1 MSFKSSRVGAVV
13 VFAFAAGAAGTAAAD
28 QAAPAVL
35 LRPAT
40 MLIKDSPNG
49 PANKPVGKQTGA
61 GVMDTSAAADANGNI
76 FMTWTNSVHAD
87 GKAGVQGAF
96 ALAQLTE
103 NGLQVTKPPT
113 DLPTLIGERTYMRPV
128 AAMGENFM
136 ISIFASEDNGV
147 VPTNP
152 QAVAWVFDRKGN
164 MLNITDKGRVIP
176 GDKGDKPANL
186 IQLSKQNDA
195 QQYGPHSVCPLGKN
209 ADGSESFLVGVQRQ
223 NTNAY
228 AMRVDVKMQDDGA
241 AKVTVPVFKRIVEDA
256 QHCRP
261 QVECEPPGATV
272 NRRTRV
278 ITSVEANSQ
287 PADIGVRAVLFDP
300 DKGEAVAST
309 LIAKSDRRANRYAV
323 QPSVAFISDD
333 VVAIQWQ
340 QSANARKNR
349 VKGNGHTG
357 GENLSMLTTLKVPA
371 AGGEFQQLDQ
381 KERVAPYQRHAH
393 AFGSLYGGGA
403 GQPAVAVMAG
413 SSTGTGKGLMQT
425 IPIDPANGK
434 IGAIDPAKLSEVSIM
449 SDVANLP
456 ARGKRNPQDQGAG
469 FINGIGGLKNPGF
482 GKANGFMPEV
492 ATFTVAAV
500 PGLKDVTAS
509 NRDSLFLSL
518 VPTTWLPTLKVVS
531 GPVTLTKD
539 ILNGPSPTV
548 VVPSAPSGDGNSPEP
563 DPFGNGPDD
572 EKGGDLNAGAGGCS
586 VGATSTMPT
595 GLGALALGMVGAL
608 LVIRRK
614 RGS

>member
-1 MSFKSSRVGAVV
+1 MSFKSSRVGAGV
-13 VFAFAAGAAGTAAAD
+13 VFALAAGAAGTAAAD
-28 QAAPAVL
+28 QPAPAVL

-40 MLIKDSPNG
+40 MLIKESPNG

-76 FMTWTNSVHAD
+76 FMTWTNSVNSD
-87 GKAGVQGAF
+87 GRPGVQGSF

-103 NGLQVTKPPT
+103 SGLQVTKQPT
-113 DLPTLIGERTYMRPV
+113 DLPALNGERTYMRPV
-128 AAMGENFM
+128 AALGENFM

-164 MLNITDKGRVIP
+164 MLNITNKGRVIP
-176 GDKGDKPANL
+176 GDKGGEKPANL
-186 IQLSKQNDA
+186 IQLSGKNDA

-209 ADGSESFLVGVQRQ
+209 ADGGESFLVGVQRQ
-223 NTNAY
+223 NQNAY
-228 AMRVDVKMQDDGA
+228 AMRVDVKMQEDGA

-272 NRRTRV
+272 GRRTRV

-371 AGGEFQQLDQ
+371 AGGEFQKLDE

-425 IPIDPANGK
+425 IPIDPATGK

-482 GKANGFMPEV
+482 GKPNGFMPEV

-500 PGLKDVTAS
+500 PGLKDMTAS

-518 VPTTWLPTLKVVS
+518 VPTTWSPTLKVVS

-539 ILNGPSPTV
+539 IQNGPSPTV
-548 VVPSAPSGDGNSPEP
+548 AVPPSSVDNPGTPEP
-563 DPFGNGPDD
+563 DPFGNGTD
-572 EKGGDLNAGAGGCS
+572 ENGGDLNAGAGGCS
-586 VGATSTMPT
+586 VGATTTMPA
-595 GLGALALGMVGAL
+595 GFGALALGMVGAL
-608 LVIRRK
+608 LVIRRRK
-614 RGS
+614 ES